1 MSTVFRVI
9 LEGSQEVP
17 PINTTASGVGTV
29 AFDSEAVAASYSFDI
44 QGLDFGPIT
53 SGQLPTDPND
63 VNNTHFHSQVRG
75 VAGPVVFGQITPAH
89 DNDDL
94 AIVLNA
100 DGSWSESGR
109 WETTDPAPI
118 DGTFPPAVGIPG
130 TFASVLGSATVGSD
144 VPLYFNVHTVQFPG
158 GEIRGQL
165 VAIADDIDNVVT
177 GTTGNDV
184 LSGLGGNDAI
194 LGLAGDDILDGGNGN
209 DVLDGGGGN
218 DTLTG
223 GRGNDMLFGSFGID
237 TLMGGRGDNSLDGG
251 AGNDVADG
259 GNGNDTING
268 GDGNDVLSG
277 GRGDDNINTGQGDD
291 VVLGGQG
298 NDRIGGMAG
307 RDVVMA
313 GAGDDFIAWND
324 PTGDVVFGD
333 GGNDTIL
340 GGDVAADEI
349 HGGAGD
355 DLIRAFTTSPESA
368 TASDTLFGDAGD
380 DTVIGGNAADTIEGG
395 RGDDFLTGNDGADAF
410 IFRDNR
416 TGDDIITDFDPSED
430 VVQLV
435 GFDASFDPLAELS
448 ATARGAELDLGQGD
462 SVLFLGRTVAEFS
475 ANDFQIV

>member
-9 LEGSQEVP
+9 LEGEQEVP
-17 PINTTASGVGTV
+17 PRDTTASGVGTV
-29 AFDSEAVAASYSFDI
+29 IFDSAAVAASYSFDV
-44 QGLDFGPIT
+44 QGLDFGLAV
-53 SGQLPTDPND
+53 GLPPQTPTTDD
-63 VNNTHFHSQVRG
+63 DATRTHFHG
-75 VAGPVVFGQITPAH
+75 PADAGENAPIVFGQIDANPALNQ
-89 DNDDL
+89 DNDDF
-94 AIVLNA
+94 AVELNA
-100 DGSWSESGR
+100 DGSWSLSGV
-109 WETTDPAPI
+109 WETTDPPSPTGVTIA
-118 DGTFPPAVGIPG
+118 D
-130 TFASVLGSATVGSD
+130 FADDLGSATVGTA
-144 VPLYFNVHTVQFPG
+144 VPLYFNVHSNDFPG

-165 VAIADDIDNVVT
+165 IAIADDIDNVVT

-223 GRGNDMLFGSFGID
+223 GKGDDILEGSF
-237 TLMGGRGDNSLDGG
+237 
-251 AGNDVADG
+251 GNDVADG

-340 GGDVAADEI
+340 GGNVAADEI

-355 DLIRAFTTSPESA
+355 DLIRAFATSPESA
-368 TASDTLFGDAGD
+368 TASDKLFGDAGD

-395 RGDDFLTGNDGADAF
+395 SGDDFLTGNDGADVF

-448 ATARGAELDLGQGD
+448 ATAQGAELDLGQGD

-475 ANDFQIV
+475 ANDFLIV

>member
-1 MSTVFRVI
+1 M
-9 LEGSQEVP
+9 Q
-17 PINTTASGVGTV
+17 GV
-29 AFDSEAVAASYSFDI
+29 
-44 QGLDFGPIT
+44 DFGPVT
-53 SGQLPTDPND
+53 GGPPQTPND
-63 VNNTHFHSQVRG
+63 SGDDVTRTHFHTALAG
-75 VAGPVVFGQITPAH
+75 VNGPIVFGQIDTVDPAFQQ
-89 DNDDL
+89 DDDDL

-100 DGSWSESGR
+100 DGSWSQSGV
-109 WETTDPAPI
+109 WETTDPPTPTGVTI
-118 DGTFPPAVGIPG
+118 TD
-130 TFASVLGSATVGSD
+130 FADDLGSATVGMAI
-144 VPLYFNVHTVQFPG
+144 PLYFNVHTSEFG
-158 GEIRGQL
+158 AGEIRGQL

-177 GTTGNDV
+177 GTEGNDV

-194 LGLAGDDILDGGNGN
+194 LGLAGDDILDGRNGD

-223 GRGNDMLFGSFGID
+223 GNGDDTLEGSVGNDVADGGRGNDTIN
-237 TLMGGRGDNSLDGG
+237 GGD
-251 AGNDVADG
+251 GNDVADG

-268 GDGNDVLSG
+268 GNGNDVLSG
-277 GRGDDNINTGQGDD
+277 GRGDDNFNTGQGDD
-291 VVLGGQG
+291 VVRGGQG
-298 NDRIGGMAG
+298 DDRIGGMAG

-340 GGDVAADEI
+340 GGNVAADEI

-355 DLIRAFTTSPESA
+355 DLIRAFATSPESA
-368 TASDTLFGDAGD
+368 TASDRLFGDAGD
-380 DTVIGGNAADTIEGG
+380 DVVIGGNAADTIEGG
-395 RGDDFLTGNDGADAF
+395 RGDDSLTGNDGADVF
-410 IFRDNR
+410 IFRDNM

-435 GFDASFDPLAELS
+435 GFDTSFDPLAGLS
-448 ATARGAELDLGQGD
+448 ATAQGAELDLGQGD

>member
-9 LEGSQEVP
+9 LEGTQEVP
-17 PINTTASGVGTV
+17 PNNSTASGVGTV
-29 AFDSEAVAASYSFDI
+29 VFDSTAIAASYSFDI

-53 SGQLPTDPND
+53 SGQPPTDPND

-75 VAGPVVFGQITPAH
+75 AAGPVVFGQIIPAH
-89 DNDDL
+89 DNDDI
-94 AIVLNA
+94 AFVLNA

-109 WETTDPAPI
+109 WETTDPVPI
-118 DGTFPPAVGIPG
+118 TSPFPAVVGVPG
-130 TFASVLGSATVGSD
+130 TFASVLGSAAVGSE

-194 LGLAGDDILDGGNGN
+194 LGLAGDDILDGRNGN

-223 GRGNDMLFGSFGID
+223 GKGNDILEGSF
-237 TLMGGRGDNSLDGG
+237 
-251 AGNDVADG
+251 GNDVADG
-259 GNGNDTING
+259 GDGNDTING

-291 VVLGGQG
+291 VVLGGRG

-340 GGDVAADEI
+340 GGNVAADEI

-355 DLIRAFTTSPESA
+355 DLIRAFATSPESA
-368 TASDTLFGDAGD
+368 TASDRLFGDAGD

-395 RGDDFLTGNDGADAF
+395 RGDDFLTGNDGADVF

-462 SVLFLGRTVAEFS
+462 TLLFVGRTVAEFS